1 MKFIQP
7 NQKNICCDDIIQ
19 CIYELNTLD
28 ITVYNKLK
36 TQKEARPQSL
46 AKQINKERSTVYR
59 SLQKLTCVGLIEKN
73 KKALTK
79 GGNYHTY
86 KIKDSEQTKEQ
97 LEKCIDN
104 WYNKMKKTIENI

>member
-28 ITVYNKLK
+28 INIYNKLK
-36 TQKEARPQSL
+36 TQKEARPQIL

-59 SLQKLTCVGLIEKN
+59 SLQKLTCAGLIDKN
-73 KKALTK
+73 TK
-79 GGNYHTY
+79 TLSQGGQYHTY
-86 KIKDSEQTKEQ
+86 SIKNSKETRKQLSEY
-97 LEKCIDN
+97 IDN
-104 WYNKMKKTIENI
+104 WYKKMKNTIDDL